1 MSLFALFDILS
12 APRVRKWRIRT
23 EASGNLSLLT
33 ALLVTP
39 SAIAIVIAIE
49 MVSVSQERTLM
60 QAAAD
65 AAALAGARD
74 LMVAGSSQRSATS
87 FAERFAIGQ
96 VGDFSRRARV
106 RFQARVDKEGEFSI
120 DGEAIRPSFFGDLV
134 PPGGFHIRVRAVA
147 ENLVRQPLCILGQN
161 VDTSSNAISGNGTSS
176 VVARGCV
183 VHANGDIVMTNN
195 ARIQAGTVRTSGAI
209 RGGSTDP
216 VANIGALRITDP
228 FQDRTISPPKP
239 CNKVPDGGTDVWRT
253 GTLTLRPGM
262 HKTQFVMRGDSV
274 MKLLPG
280 DHYFCS
286 SSFIT
291 ERSRLESQDA
301 VMLFVDGGLTVRDTA
316 TVSLRGRQSG
326 NWAGFV
332 IVTSDTNAAGI
343 SFLSR
348 NVDELLGTI
357 YMPNSHLLVDAP
369 GNVGEASQWSVI
381 VANRL
386 ITSNAAQLV
395 INSQYQG
402 SPVPVPVGV
411 GNNVGGANAIP
422 LRLRE

>member
-1 MSLFALFDILS
+1 M
-12 APRVRKWRIRT
+12 R
-23 EASGNLSLLT
+23 
-33 ALLVTP
+33 
-39 SAIAIVIAIE
+39 
-49 MVSVSQERTLM
+49 
-60 QAAAD
+60 
-65 AAALAGARD
+65 
-74 LMVAGSSQRSATS
+74 
-87 FAERFAIGQ
+87 
-96 VGDFSRRARV
+96 
-106 RFQARVDKEGEFSI
+106 
-120 DGEAIRPSFFGDLV
+120 
-134 PPGGFHIRVRAVA
+134 H
-147 ENLVRQPLCILGQN
+147 PLCILGQN